1 MFFFTSINGDYTSNL
16 ILKNTLWGM
25 RAKCCWEPTVGPT
38 GSENNLVRIA
48 QAVRCWTGTQVYMRL
63 CASRFSR
70 VQLCATVW
78 TVACQAPLC
87 MGFSRHEYWPPPG
100 DLPYPWIKF
109 VSLRS
114 PALAGG
120 IFTTSATWESYILDC
135 KSSVRPRKSLLPFF
149 FFLAGK
155 SCILP
160 PLSPTSD
167 TVTGNGSTDGKGE
180 ERLNWRELKIFSA
193 EGKQKK
199 KKGKELWVRP
209 QSYWVLGKV
218 GCLHPS
224 MAVWR
229 VKGCLAF
236 LEGGIKVCVG
246 GQQKWVYMQSG
257 WEKLRRK
264 NYYRKVETEDGK
276 EFKSTLEARQKD
288 IIMETF

>member
-1 MFFFTSINGDYTSNL
+1 MFFFTSINGDYTPNL
-16 ILKNTLWGM
+16 ILKNTLWRM

-48 QAVRCWTGTQVYMRL
+48 QAVSCWTGTQVYMRV

-70 VQLCATVW
+70 VQLCATLW

-87 MGFSRHEYWPPPG
+87 MGFSRQEYWPPPG

-120 IFTTSATWESYILDC
+120 IFTTSATWEFYILDC

-193 EGKQKK
+193 EGKAEEKEGQRTLGAVSKLLSSGESGMPPPLHGSVK
-199 KKGKELWVRP
+199 SQRLPGLSGRWDQSVCWGGSKNGSTCSLGGRSWEERTITGK
-209 QSYWVLGKV
+209 
-218 GCLHPS
+218 
-224 MAVWR
+224 
-229 VKGCLAF
+229 
-236 LEGGIKVCVG
+236 
-246 GQQKWVYMQSG
+246 
-257 WEKLRRK
+257 
-264 NYYRKVETEDGK
+264 
-276 EFKSTLEARQKD
+276 
-288 IIMETF
+288 

>member
-48 QAVRCWTGTQVYMRL
+48 QAVRCWTGTQVYMRV
-63 CASRFSR
+63 CASCFSR

-149 FFLAGK
+149 FFWQASLAFCLPSARLQTQWLEMDQQMEKEKKGWTEGNWKYFLLRGSRRKRRAKNSGCGLKAIEFWGK
-155 SCILP
+155 WDASTP
-160 PLSPTSD
+160 PWRCEESKAAWPFWRVGSKCVLGGSK
-167 TVTGNGSTDGKGE
+167 NGSTCSLGGRSWE
-180 ERLNWRELKIFSA
+180 ERTIT
-193 EGKQKK
+193 GK
-199 KKGKELWVRP
+199 
-209 QSYWVLGKV
+209 
-218 GCLHPS
+218 
-224 MAVWR
+224 
-229 VKGCLAF
+229 
-236 LEGGIKVCVG
+236 
-246 GQQKWVYMQSG
+246 
-257 WEKLRRK
+257 
-264 NYYRKVETEDGK
+264 
-276 EFKSTLEARQKD
+276 
-288 IIMETF
+288 